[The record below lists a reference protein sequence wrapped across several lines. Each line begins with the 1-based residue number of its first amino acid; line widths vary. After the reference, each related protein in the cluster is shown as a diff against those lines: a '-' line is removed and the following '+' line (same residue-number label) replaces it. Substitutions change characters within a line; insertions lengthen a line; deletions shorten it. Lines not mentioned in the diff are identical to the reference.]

1 MSGSPREERVL
12 SRTVSSERAAS
23 ERAGFDLS
31 VNAEGVP
38 VVDST
43 PALSDVFE
51 DRRGERL
58 LSRA

>member
-1 MSGSPREERVL
+1 MSGSPCEERVL
-12 SRTVSSERAAS
+12 LRTVSSEKVAS

-31 VNAEGVP
+31 VKAEGVP
-38 VVDST
+38 IDST